1 MDIPTENIQSKSR
14 GFWASKVNLEFIG
27 KREKSFQRNRLNM
40 QFSNI
45 ERKILDGFE
54 SQTVWDVG
62 IKKDNNG
69 LKEGD
74 FETKDKQG
82 RNLGL
87 MRNSCIKL

>member
-1 MDIPTENIQSKSR
+1 
-14 GFWASKVNLEFIG
+14 
-27 KREKSFQRNRLNM
+27 M

-82 RNLGL
+82 RNLA
-87 MRNSCIKL
+87 

>member
-1 MDIPTENIQSKSR
+1 
-14 GFWASKVNLEFIG
+14 
-27 KREKSFQRNRLNM
+27 M

-87 MRNSCIKL
+87 MRNSCIKLQIFLYRNYEIRHNQNPV